1 MIFWS
6 YALLHLDTQNTLLFC
21 IEKILNE
28 KILKAKLSVP
38 FNPVSMLF
46 PDTLPPLKKF
56 LKNFEKYKG
65 TDKNGFLQQK
75 ILTINRKDI

>member
-1 MIFWS
+1 MELCSLTFRHAKQALILYRKNIEWKNIKSQVVSPFQPCV
-6 YALLHLDTQNTLLFC
+6 YA
-21 IEKILNE
+21 I
-28 KILKAKLSVP
+28 
-38 FNPVSMLF
+38 

-75 ILTINRKDI
+75 IPTINRKDI